1 MRHNPSAIKWMK
13 EATAQYHQYVELAH
27 TYLAG
32 RDLWD
37 EAILDTFR
45 LGVVVNP
52 RPEHRHFEGRL
63 SIPYLTPSGTVGLN
77 FRCILEHECRD
88 EGKDH
93 KKYLKPTASEDRL
106 YNVQALH
113 QAEDILY
120 IAEGELDTITAH
132 VVGFPTV
139 GIGGASKYEDHY
151 TKLFE
156 DFQEVIVL
164 ADGDSAGEQFASRIL
179 HENEN
184 ARVVYMPDGEDVNS
198 IIVKHGDERLR
209 RIIASATISEWEG

>member
-1 MRHNPSAIKWMK
+1 MT
-13 EATAQYHQYVELAH
+13 EATEQYHRYIEKAR
-27 TYLAG
+27 TYLER

-37 EAILDTFR
+37 ADVLATFR

-63 SIPYLTPSGTVGLN
+63 SIPYLTRSGTVSMN
-77 FRCILEHECRD
+77 FRCIEDHDCR
-88 EGKDH
+88 EMGKDH
-93 KKYLKPTASEDRL
+93 KKYLKPTASDDRL
-106 YNVQALH
+106 YNVNALH
-113 QAEDILY
+113 AAEDILY
-120 IAEGELDTITAH
+120 VAEGELDTITAT

-139 GIGGASKYEDHY
+139 GIAGASKWEDHY
-151 TKLFE
+151 VKLFE

-198 IIVKHGDERLR
+198 VITKDGDEWLR
-209 RIIASATISEWEG
+209 EIIASATIDKWEM